1 MLKLDSVGNHT
12 LITLTCD
19 AYDPVP
25 VIYANDN
32 RGKWRADFTTVPAH
46 CVRAEAPGKRLT
58 EALAPAIDDYV
69 VLKPKH
75 SAFYATPLDTLLA
88 YLNTK
93 VIILAML
100 TTSACILLTAGELYL
115 RDFEIFIPSDCVA
128 IIRCCHQ
135 D

>member
-1 MLKLDSVGNHT
+1 MLKLDNVGDHT

-25 VIYANDN
+25 VIYADDN
-32 RGKWRADFTTVPAH
+32 RGKWRSDFATVLAH
-46 CVRAEAPGKRLT
+46 FVRAEAPGKRLT
-58 EALAPAIDDYV
+58 EALAPATEDYV

-88 YLNTK
+88 YLKTK
-93 VIILAML
+93 VIILVRL
-100 TTSACILLTAGELYL
+100 TTSACILLTAGELYV